1 MSAVPPHVL
10 FATFVRAARFFP
22 RAGDGDHHE
31 RTADARL
38 AGARRSSRAARLRS
52 AAPRA
57 ERATPTA
64 MADDL
69 ARVATAR
76 VRRARRAGAM
86 S

>member
-38 AGARRSSRAARLRS
+38 AGARRSSRAARLRRRHRVPS
-52 AAPRA
+52 AGD
-57 ERATPTA
+57 
-64 MADDL
+64 ADGD
-69 ARVATAR
+69 
-76 VRRARRAGAM
+76 GE
-86 S
+86 